1 MSHQIKNNTSRM
13 QLHTSPLPALLSP
26 TAPPSRASAVLML
39 LQQRCFCC
47 CSRAAAESKQCC
59 CSRGAA
65 QSSNTAAAKQRG
77 SDSPPCTQLQ
87 RRASALCCT
96 AAVKCSPSC
105 GAIGAQLHCA
115 LWSAMLVQQVHTA
128 QRSKCWWNHSQHQQS
143 AACQGS
149 FL

>member
-1 MSHQIKNNTSRM
+1 MSDQIKSRM
-13 QLHTSPLPALLSP
+13 IPWTMHVSSSSPPVADCSP
-26 TAPPSRASAVLML
+26 EQSRRSSNAAAAP
-39 LQQRCFCC
+39 RCFCC

-87 RRASALCCT
+87 RRATALFCT